1 MAEENSS
8 TIHPQA
14 VVRAMNTEV
23 RNIDTRIIVE
33 SDGHHWRAWF
43 ADDPADWTVGSL
55 PGLALKRVL
64 AAKSERVPPLYK
76 VHSDSERSTEYH
88 LEFLIGPE
96 IPETEH
102 CPDCNGSGEYVGFIV
117 IEACKR
123 CSGTG
128 FINE

>member
-1 MAEENSS
+1 MNS
-8 TIHPQA
+8 
-14 VVRAMNTEV
+14 EV
-23 RNIDTRIIVE
+23 EKSAARIIVE

-64 AAKSERVPPLYK
+64 AAKSDRVPPTYK
-76 VHSDSERSTEYH
+76 VQSDSQRSTEYH

-96 IPETEH
+96 IPEAAS

-117 IEACKR
+117 IESCHR
-123 CSGTG
+123 CGGTG
-128 FINE
+128 YIAE